1 MPSTPSFRFRE
12 ALPIAMVVGV
22 VAIGTVVG
30 FRQAVA
36 TSVQEIRTAYG
47 QIMSREDAPQLLL
60 ERLNR
65 TNREDVAAEYLLL
78 MVAVSFRNNSGELLE
93 PLVSRRY
100 HEGSTERSQMIL
112 TALRARVRART
123 DREEFQKE
131 GYASLTL
138 AETYPHDFAA
148 QWLVV
153 SDPSNVRMVGLENAK
168 RVIIRAEELTD
179 NHPRAVLFR
188 ALFEEYAEPI
198 QEKTEPLVRAL
209 HGFKLY
215 EYARATTGRK
225 PDRQE
230 SIKFL
235 TGWLRGKNVPPTEP
249 SASQY
254 LAIKRRGWGFTP
266 QMIEPFRRVN

>member
-30 FRQAVA
+30 FRQAGA

-47 QIMSREDAPQLLL
+47 QIKSREDAPQLLL

-78 MVAVSFRNNSGELLE
+78 MAAVGFRSPDELLE

-123 DREEFQKE
+123 DREDFQKA

-148 QWLVV
+148 QWLFVARAYDIGTPAPERAKQV
-153 SDPSNVRMVGLENAK
+153 MV
-168 RVIIRAEELTD
+168 RAEELTD
-179 NHPRAVLFR
+179 NHPAAVLYR

-235 TGWLRGKNVPPTEP
+235 TGWLHGKNVPPTEP
-249 SASQY
+249 SASEY

-266 QMIEPFRRVN
+266 QMIEPFEKLN